1 MKKLFAGVTKK
12 QSTEFGLLTI
22 LVSLLRALYT
32 YDRNWVLAAFILTL
46 LTMIVPMVFY
56 PFAVVWF
63 GLSRILQAISTRILM
78 GGVFF
83 LMVIPV
89 GLVRKWMGADPLK
102 IKQFK
107 KDRASVMTSRDH
119 VYSKKDLEN
128 TF

>member
-1 MKKLFAGVTKK
+1 MKKLFTDITKK
-12 QSTEFGLLTI
+12 QSTEFGLLLI

-32 YDRNWVLAAFILTL
+32 YDRNWVMAAFILTL
-46 LTMIVPMVFY
+46 FTMLVPAVFY
-56 PFAVVWF
+56 PFAVGWF

-78 GGVFF
+78 GAVFF

-89 GLVRKWMGADPLK
+89 GLVRKWIGSDPLK
-102 IKQFK
+102 IQQFK
-107 KDRASVMTSRDH
+107 KDRTSVMTSRDQ